1 MKRGIL
7 IQVAIVV
14 LTVSFASAQAIKKV
28 RVLTAP
34 GVATTK
40 PKDWH
45 NTLGISGKDL
55 VLHCPKCTPIKTVS
69 LTAKEIGTL
78 RYGQNAYHHWIAGA
92 VTGFF
97 TLGIGAIVGFWPHH
111 QDFFSIDL
119 KDGKVMALQADKH
132 NYKQMAGMLQNFAAL
147 PIEVSA
153 KDAHF
158 LAGFNTKVIA
168 GSK

>member
-7 IQVAIVV
+7 IQAAIV
-14 LTVSFASAQAIKKV
+14 LMAVSFASAQAIKKV
-28 RVLTAP
+28 RVLAAP
-34 GVATTK
+34 GVTRTK

-45 NTLGISGKDL
+45 NTLGVSGNAL
-55 VLHCPKCTPIKTVS
+55 ILQCPKCSPIHTIS
-69 LTAKEIGTL
+69 LPAKQIASL

-111 QDFFSIDL
+111 QDFFSVDL
-119 KDGKVMALQADKH
+119 KDGKVLAMQADKG
-132 NYKQMAGMLQNFAAL
+132 NYKEMAGMLQNFAGL

-158 LAGFNTKVIA
+158 LAGFNTKVIGA
-168 GSK
+168 SK